1 MRRFDWLRDVFESTV
16 GLGAGSL
23 TILLFLREFLD
34 LTIGDTLR
42 IGILIALAGLYVGIS
57 ALESDLEDTIDGLQ
71 SELDKG
77 FNTVVALI
85 ENQQEETDVRTDGAG
100 ETVPVNTPTV
110 DGPSG
115 NGALGGMIAGGALGL
130 PFGTVGAV
138 VGGVLGGLIGNEIEY
153 RNLKEREQEKLK
165 RAAASYLRYRT
176 DVRTEDV
183 ELVEITGP
191 GNTDDDRWRFQ
202 YREITSNR
210 EHLLELD
217 PEAGTWRYEAGDPC
231 YEPSDP

>member
-1 MRRFDWLRDVFESTV
+1 MKRFDWLRGVFESTV

-34 LTIGDTLR
+34 LTIGNTLR

-57 ALESDLEDTIDGLQ
+57 ALKSDLEDMISGLQ
-71 SELDKG
+71 SEINQE
-77 FNTVVALI
+77 FNKVVAVI
-85 ENQQEETDVRTDGAG
+85 ETRTEGNDVRTDGTG
-100 ETVPVNTPTV
+100 ETVRVGTPTV

-138 VGGVLGGLIGNEIEY
+138 VGGLLGGLIGNEIEY
-153 RNLKEREQEKLK
+153 RNLKEHERKKLK
-165 RAAASYLRYRT
+165 RAATRYVRYRT
-176 DVRTEDV
+176 DVRPEDL
-183 ELVEITGP
+183 ELAEVTGP
-191 GNTDDDRWRFQ
+191 GNTDDGAWRFR
-202 YREITSNR
+202 YRELPSGR

-217 PEAGTWRYEAGDPC
+217 TETGEWHHEVGD
-231 YEPSDP
+231 S